1 MAYLSW
7 GIFTEHRHHVQKLLE
22 HHLALP
28 LGEDGAEAPGEGV
41 DPELIL
47 PGDQYSTVQYSTE
60 QYSTAKYS
68 TVARPAWSPPRR
80 WGRRT

>member
-7 GIFTEHRHHVQKLLE
+7 GIFTEHRHHVQELLK

-47 PGDQYSTVQYSTE
+47 PGDQYSTIQYSTV
-60 QYSTAKYS
+60 QYS
-68 TVARPAWSPPRR
+68 TVARPAW
-80 WGRRT
+80 

>member
-68 TVARPAWSPPRR
+68 TVARPAW
-80 WGRRT
+80 